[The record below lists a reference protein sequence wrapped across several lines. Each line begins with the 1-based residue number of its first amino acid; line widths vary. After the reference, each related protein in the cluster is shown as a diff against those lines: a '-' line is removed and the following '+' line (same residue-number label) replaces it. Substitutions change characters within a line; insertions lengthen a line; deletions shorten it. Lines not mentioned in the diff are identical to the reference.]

1 MICGTALYGLGA
13 FEKEEMTYATVHF
26 DGGFKKLGEIAE
38 QRAFSNVK
46 MSINDETIFSGD
58 IKKVTAELQKTL
70 GKSKNPNS
78 VTLNDGVKITGIAG
92 IKWVGSEGSFELTI
106 DPIDLV
112 SKEGSL
118 LKAAEVITLLEQMDL
133 NMKTKHMEYAQ
144 KALIFSER
152 PKSSF
157 LISKL
162 SAALRS

>member
-13 FEKEEMTYATVHF
+13 FEKKEMTYATVHF
-26 DGGFKKLGEIAE
+26 DGGFKKLGEIQE
-38 QRAFSNVK
+38 QRVFSNVR
-46 MSINDETIFSGD
+46 MALNDETIFSGD
-58 IKKVTAELQKTL
+58 IKKVTADLQRHL
-70 GKSKNPNS
+70 EKSKS
-78 VTLNDGVKITGIAG
+78 QDLVTLKDGVKITGNIG
-92 IKWVGSEGSFELTI
+92 IKWIGSEGSFELTI

-118 LKAAEVITLLEQMDL
+118 LKVADVITLLEKMDL

-144 KALIFSER
+144 NTLIFSER
-152 PKSSF
+152 PKTSS